1 VYKQNNQSKEKR
13 QVKTSYSQKMV
24 KDIGTVDGGGWS
36 GIALSPPLFI
46 LSIKS
51 GKIVGTLEGRPIVF
65 QSGYRGAFPL
75 SFQKNDHW
83 T

>member
-1 VYKQNNQSKEKR
+1 LYNQNKQNKEKR

-24 KDIGTVDGGGWS
+24 KDIGTVDGRGWS
-36 GIALSPPLFI
+36 GIAPSPPLSI

-51 GKIVGTLEGRPIVF
+51 GKIVGKWEGRRIVF

-75 SFQKNDHW
+75 FFQKNNHW
-83 T
+83 S